1 MAPIDMTQAVTYR
14 AEVPASMAST
24 AALERFRLRP
34 LTALRALLRLFKN
47 KEDTVQVFEI
57 MRALSGNS
65 IPRGY
70 QRLISTPAGG
80 AIAYRRQELAVVL
93 SDHAYLASLP
103 EGSVGRAYLDFV
115 TRENISAEGLADE
128 SRKGVEGGIDAQH
141 PYAWYGRRM
150 RDIHDLWHILTGY
163 SRDALGEACVV
174 AFSYSQTKSLG
185 FGFIAWGGVYKIGRE
200 MPGQPVY
207 KAIMQ
212 AFRHGREAAWLPA
225 EDYIQLLSEPLEAA
239 RQRLNIQRPTFY
251 EAVPKDI
258 REKLGA
264 NMEMAAA

>member
-1 MAPIDMTQAVTYR
+1 MTQAATYR

-34 LTALRALLRLFKN
+34 LTALKALLRLFKN
-47 KEDTVQVFEI
+47 KEDTSQVFEI

-65 IPRGY
+65 VPRGY

-80 AIAYRRQELAVVL
+80 AIAYRRQELAEVL
-93 SDHAYLASLP
+93 SDHAYLATLP
-103 EGSVGRAYLDFV
+103 EGSVGRAYLAFV
-115 TRENISAEGLADE
+115 KRENISAQGLAEE
-128 SRKGVEGGIDAQH
+128 SRKGVDGGIDAQH

-150 RDIHDLWHILTGY
+150 RDVHDLWHILTGY

-185 FGFIAWGGVYKIGRE
+185 FGFIAWGGVYRIGRE

-207 KAIMQ
+207 KAVMQ
-212 AFRHGREAAWLPA
+212 AFRNGREAAWLPA
-225 EDYIQLLSEPLEAA
+225 EDYIQLLAEPLEAA

-251 EAVPKDI
+251 EAVPKNI
-258 REKLGA
+258 REGIGA
-264 NMEMAAA
+264 NMDMAAA